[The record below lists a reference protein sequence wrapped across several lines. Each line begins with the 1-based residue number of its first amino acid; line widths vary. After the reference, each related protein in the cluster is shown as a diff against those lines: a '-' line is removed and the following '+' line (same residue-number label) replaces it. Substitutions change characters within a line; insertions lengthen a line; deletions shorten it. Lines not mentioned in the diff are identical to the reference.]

1 MKYFLACV
9 WAACLVWFVGCDT
22 QPLAFQPNRVHQL
35 KLEYQTGI
43 ALQRAADDVQAAV
56 EHYFGLPDQPL
67 VPETLLRL
75 VNPGDIHRAAG
86 PVYSDQ
92 EDVHYGLYREHC
104 VVCHGLN
111 GGGAGPAAAMQNPY
125 PRDFRMGIFKF
136 KSTPR
141 GQRPATDDLLGTLL
155 RGEPGTSMPSFAP
168 LPEEDLRAVVQYVQ
182 FLSIR
187 GEFER
192 ELMEIAADYY
202 ADDTDPMETDERLF
216 APEAHKQDPAL
227 RAKQEAEL
235 GELLAGIVDRWVAA
249 ESSRVAVPA
258 APGYVGRFHEL
269 EESQQEAA
277 VASIARGKELF
288 RGPVANCVG
297 CHGPAGA
304 GDVPTLDYD
313 DWTKDW
319 TTRIGVT
326 PSDKQAVAP
335 FRKAGAMDPRTAQP
349 RNLQHGAFRGGGDPG
364 DLFLRIVHGIEGT
377 PMPAVTLTSE
387 SSAIGLTE
395 DQVWDLVN
403 FVKSLSDRD
412 LPAIDP
418 QQVQLP
424 EGTL

>member
-1 MKYFLACV
+1 MKYFFACV
-9 WAACLVWFVGCDT
+9 WAACLVWFAGCDT
-22 QPLAFQPNRVHQL
+22 QPLTFQPNRVHQL
-35 KLEYQTGI
+35 KWEYQTGLT
-43 ALQRAADDVQAAV
+43 LQRAADDVQAAV

-75 VNPGDIHRAAG
+75 VNPADINRAAG
-86 PVYSDQ
+86 PVYSDR

-111 GGGAGPAAAMQNPY
+111 GGGSGPAAAMQNPY

-141 GQRPATDDLLGTLL
+141 GQRPTADDLLGTLL

-168 LPEEDLRAVVQYVQ
+168 LPEGDLRAVVQYVQ

-192 ELMEIAADYY
+192 ELLETAADFY
-202 ADDTDPMETDERLF
+202 ADDAEPMETDERLF
-216 APEAHKQDPAL
+216 APEAHEQDPTL
-227 RAKQEAEL
+227 LAKQEAEL
-235 GELLAGIVDRWVAA
+235 GELLAGIVDRWLAA
-249 ESSRVAVPA
+249 ESSSVAAPA
-258 APGYVGRFHEL
+258 APRHVGRFHEL
-269 EESQQEAA
+269 DQSQQEAA
-277 VASIARGKELF
+277 VASVARGKELF

-326 PSDKQAVAP
+326 PSDKQAVVP
-335 FRKAGAMDPRTAQP
+335 FRKAGALNPRTAQP
-349 RNLQHGAFRGGGDPG
+349 RNLQHGAFRGGGEPG

-377 PMPAVTLTSE
+377 PMPAVTLTPE

-418 QQVQLP
+418 QQVQIP